1 MNPQALIAKA
11 VGAFLVLVLSFALGY
26 TYRDGKADKEA
37 LAQQNTHL
45 IQLNKEREALQ
56 GALDEISGAWHAEN
70 RKVQGDAD
78 RTIATLRSDGIRL
91 RVQLADAVVS
101 SVTGNSGS
109 DPDGRAEL
117 HPDASRFLVGEAKR
131 ADAQV
136 RALQETVRKLQ
147 GGQDAKT
154 KD

>member
-1 MNPQALIAKA
+1 MQALIAKA

-26 TYRDGKADKEA
+26 TYRDGKAEQEA
-37 LAQQNTHL
+37 LIAENTHL
-45 IQLNKEREALQ
+45 KQLNVERASLQ
-56 GALDEISGAWHAEN
+56 GALDEISGAWFAEN

-78 RTIATLRSDGIRL
+78 RAIAQLRADGIRL
-91 RVQLADAVVS
+91 RVQLADALVS
-101 SVTGNSGS
+101 SVTGNGGS
-109 DPDGRAEL
+109 EPNDRAEL

-147 GGQDAKT
+147 GGQDATT
-154 KD
+154 KDRP